1 MELFKIFGT
10 IALNR
15 QEQFNSGIDT
25 ATEKGS
31 TFATKLAK
39 GFKTIAKV
47 GGAALTAV
55 GTGMMWLSK
64 QAIDSYGDYEQ
75 LVGGAKLMF
84 GDAYDFIAEKS
95 ANAYKNVQMSQNE
108 YLKQVN
114 GFATGLKT
122 ALGGNEQAAA
132 ELADRIITAE
142 ADVVAA
148 TGNTQEAVQ
157 NAFNGIMKS
166 NYTMLD
172 NLQIGITPTKEGF
185 QEVID
190 KVNEWNEANGRA
202 TEYQIE
208 NLADCQNALID
219 YIEMQGLS
227 GYAAA
232 EAADTIQGSLAMAKA
247 AWQNLITGMS
257 DPEQDLGLLV
267 DNMVES
273 AGTALDR
280 LAPRITNLLPRI
292 TTGVGTLVKKL
303 NQKVP
308 GLIRELLPSLISGSV
323 SLVTGLAAETPAIL
337 GALWDAVKATWETLT
352 EEFPILGDIEN
363 AVAVAAEKITGALAP
378 LALVFQPVIDALAPL
393 VDKAIEWVT
402 SGQAAADV
410 TVGIEGAFS
419 TVIGAITT
427 VNESIAEFVSWL
439 RDGSAG
445 AEALKTTIVAVTA
458 AITTYKIITAAVSVA
473 QKVWTAV
480 TTGVAA
486 AQKILNAVLNANPIG
501 IIITLIS
508 ALVAAF
514 IYLWNNCEGFRNFW
528 INLWEGIKAA
538 LAPVVERL
546 KVYANDIKQIFL
558 LAWEGIK
565 AVWAGVTGYF
575 EMVWNTIKGIF
586 EVVEAVFKGDFEGAW
601 EAIQGIVSGW
611 AEYFSGVWD
620 SIKEVFSKAVEVG
633 SGIVNDI
640 KQGISDAWAGITSW
654 FTNLWDS
661 LFGNRTVNVD
671 VSTSGGGGGG
681 VDGSH
686 ARGLDFVPFDGY
698 VAELHKGEMVVPAAE
713 AQALRSGYSG
723 TQNGEMASL
732 LKQILTAIEDSNRKE
747 TVLKINNRELGRA
760 VRGAVH
766 A

>member
-10 IALNR
+10 IALNG

-25 ATEKGS
+25 AAQKGS
-31 TFATKLAK
+31 SLATKLAK
-39 GFKTIAKV
+39 GFNTVAKV
-47 GGAALTAV
+47 GAAALTAV
-55 GTGMMWLSK
+55 GTGMAWLSK

-75 LVGGAKLMF
+75 LIGGAKLMF

-132 ELADRIITAE
+132 ELVDRIITAE

-292 TTGVGTLVKKL
+292 TDGVGTLVKKL
-303 NQKVP
+303 NQKAP
-308 GLIRELLPSLISGSV
+308 GLIRELFPSLISGSV

-352 EEFPILGDIEN
+352 EEFPILGDIER
-363 AVAVAAEKITGALAP
+363 AVTVAAEKITGALAP
-378 LALVFQPVIDALAPL
+378 LAPVFQPVIDALAPL

-419 TVIGAITT
+419 TVIGVITT
-427 VNESIAEFVSWL
+427 VNEGIAEFVSWL

-458 AITTYKIITAAVSVA
+458 AITTYKVITAAVSAA

-528 INLWEGIKAA
+528 MNLWEGIKAA

-575 EMVWNTIKGIF
+575 EQVWNTIKGIF

-601 EAIQGIVSGW
+601 EAIKGIVSGW
-611 AEYFSGVWD
+611 AEYFSGVWE

-633 SGIVNDI
+633 SDIVNDI

-654 FTNLWDS
+654 FSDLWDS

-671 VSTSGGGGGG
+671 VSTRGGSGSG

-713 AQALRSGYSG
+713 AQALRNGYSG
-723 TQNGEMASL
+723 TQNGEMESL
-732 LKQILTAIEDSNRKE
+732 LKQILNAIEDSNRKE
-747 TVLKINNRELGRA
+747 TVLKINNREFGRA